1 MLKLLLLGIGLL
13 LLFEG
18 ILYFFLAGN
27 LNSILGQLSKV
38 DPQKIKTIFFE
49 DQLSKVDPQKI
60 KTISLIMTI
69 IGACLIY
76 FTFRFYGDL

>member
-1 MLKLLLLGIGLL
+1 MLKLILLGIGLL
-13 LLFEG
+13 LFFEG

-27 LNSILGQLSKV
+27 LNGIL
-38 DPQKIKTIFFE
+38 
-49 DQLSKVDPQKI
+49 DQLRKVDPQKI

-69 IGACLIY
+69 MGACLIY

>member
-1 MLKLLLLGIGLL
+1 MLKLILLGIGFLL
-13 LLFEG
+13 FFEG

-27 LNSILGQLSKV
+27 FNTLL
-38 DPQKIKTIFFE
+38 
-49 DQLSKVDPQKI
+49 DQLRKVDPQKI

-69 IGACLIY
+69 MGACLIY

>member
-1 MLKLLLLGIGLL
+1 MFKLFLLGVGLL

-27 LNSILGQLSKV
+27 LNNLL
-38 DPQKIKTIFFE
+38 
-49 DQLSKVDPQKI
+49 DQLRKVDPQKI
-60 KTISLIMTI
+60 KTISLIMII

>member
-1 MLKLLLLGIGLL
+1 MLKLFLLGVGLL

-18 ILYFFLAGN
+18 FLYYFLAGN
-27 LNSILGQLSKV
+27 LNTLL
-38 DPQKIKTIFFE
+38 
-49 DQLSKVDPQKI
+49 DQLRKVDPQKI

>member
-1 MLKLLLLGIGLL
+1 MFKLILLGIGLL
-13 LLFEG
+13 LFFEG

-27 LNSILGQLSKV
+27 LNN
-38 DPQKIKTIFFE
+38 FF
-49 DQLSKVDPQKI
+49 DQLRKVDPQKI

-69 IGACLIY
+69 MGACLIY

>member
-1 MLKLLLLGIGLL
+1 MFKLILLGIGLL
-13 LLFEG
+13 LFFEG

-27 LNSILGQLSKV
+27 LNAIL
-38 DPQKIKTIFFE
+38 
-49 DQLSKVDPQKI
+49 DQIRKVDPQKI

-69 IGACLIY
+69 MGAFLIY

>member
-1 MLKLLLLGIGLL
+1 MLKLFLLGIGLL
-13 LLFEG
+13 LFFEG
-18 ILYFFLAGN
+18 ILYFFLARN
-27 LNSILGQLSKV
+27 LNSILEQ
-38 DPQKIKTIFFE
+38 I
-49 DQLSKVDPQKI
+49 SKVDPQKI

>member
-1 MLKLLLLGIGLL
+1 MFKLFLLGVGLL

-27 LNSILGQLSKV
+27 LSTLL
-38 DPQKIKTIFFE
+38 
-49 DQLSKVDPQKI
+49 DQLRKVDPQKI

-76 FTFRFYGDL
+76 FTLRFYGDL

>member
-1 MLKLLLLGIGLL
+1 MLKLFLLGIGLL
-13 LLFEG
+13 LFFEG
-18 ILYFFLAGN
+18 ILYFFLARN
-27 LNSILGQLSKV
+27 LNFLLEQIR
-38 DPQKIKTIFFE
+38 
-49 DQLSKVDPQKI
+49 KVDPQKI

>member
-1 MLKLLLLGIGLL
+1 MFKLFLLGVGLL

-27 LNSILGQLSKV
+27 LNSLL
-38 DPQKIKTIFFE
+38 
-49 DQLSKVDPQKI
+49 DQLRKVDPQKI
-60 KTISLIMTI
+60 KTISLVMTI

>member
-1 MLKLLLLGIGLL
+1 MFKLFLLGVGLL

-18 ILYFFLAGN
+18 ILYFFLADN
-27 LNSILGQLSKV
+27 LNIFLDQLRKV
-38 DPQKIKTIFFE
+38 DPQI
-49 DQLSKVDPQKI
+49 L

-76 FTFRFYGDL
+76 FTFRFYGDVYCVNLYQVLLFFS

>member
-1 MLKLLLLGIGLL
+1 MFKLILLGIGLL

-27 LNSILGQLSKV
+27 LNVIFNQLR
-38 DPQKIKTIFFE
+38 
-49 DQLSKVDPQKI
+49 KVDPQKI

-69 IGACLIY
+69 MGACLIY

>member
-1 MLKLLLLGIGLL
+1 MFKLFLLGVGLL

-27 LNSILGQLSKV
+27 LSNLL
-38 DPQKIKTIFFE
+38 
-49 DQLSKVDPQKI
+49 DQLRKVDPQKI

-69 IGACLIY
+69 MGACLIY

>member
-1 MLKLLLLGIGLL
+1 MLKLILLGIGLL
-13 LLFEG
+13 LFFEG

-27 LNSILGQLSKV
+27 FNTLL
-38 DPQKIKTIFFE
+38 
-49 DQLSKVDPQKI
+49 DQLRKVDPQKI

-69 IGACLIY
+69 LGACLIY

>member
-13 LLFEG
+13 LFFEG
-18 ILYFFLAGN
+18 LLYFFLAGN
-27 LNSILGQLSKV
+27 LKKLL
-38 DPQKIKTIFFE
+38 
-49 DQLSKVDPQKI
+49 DQLASVDPQKI

-76 FTFRFYGDL
+76 FTFSNYREL

>member
-13 LLFEG
+13 LFFEG
-18 ILYFFLAGN
+18 LLYFFLAGN
-27 LNSILGQLSKV
+27 LKKLLEQLG
-38 DPQKIKTIFFE
+38 
-49 DQLSKVDPQKI
+49 KVDPQKI

-69 IGACLIY
+69 MGACLIY

>member
-1 MLKLLLLGIGLL
+1 MFKLFLLGVGLL

-18 ILYFFLAGN
+18 ILYFFLAN
-27 LNSILGQLSKV
+27 NFNTLL
-38 DPQKIKTIFFE
+38 
-49 DQLSKVDPQKI
+49 DQLRKVDPQKI

>member
-13 LLFEG
+13 LFLEG
-18 ILYFFLAGN
+18 LVYFFLAGN
-27 LNSILGQLSKV
+27 LKKLL
-38 DPQKIKTIFFE
+38 
-49 DQLSKVDPQKI
+49 DQLATVDPQKI

-76 FTFRFYGDL
+76 FTFNIYREF

>member
-1 MLKLLLLGIGLL
+1 MLKLILLGIGLL
-13 LLFEG
+13 LFFEG

-27 LNSILGQLSKV
+27 LNNFL
-38 DPQKIKTIFFE
+38 
-49 DQLSKVDPQKI
+49 DQLRKVDPQKI

-69 IGACLIY
+69 VGGCLIY

>member
-1 MLKLLLLGIGLL
+1 MLKLLLLGTGLL

-27 LNSILGQLSKV
+27 LNSILS
-38 DPQKIKTIFFE
+38 
-49 DQLSKVDPQKI
+49 QLSKVDPQKI